1 MKYWHLTTPFI
12 NRLCLLIIV
21 GIALCTSSFS
31 LFAADYTN
39 DDSMMRKLFEFHSKL
54 AKQGNLE
61 SITRLGVMY
70 ERGEG
75 VGKDRKKAK
84 ELYQYAADKGYK
96 PAKELLANISS
107 NRPKAI
113 TQLNATDTI
122 RVPMVRRGITPD
134 NTVISRQKELENK
147 LEQQQAAAEAARE
160 ELDKLRQTKQEE
172 DEKQQKLLEEI
183 QNVKKA
189 QEQLALERAKAEA
202 TRREMEEIRKKQE
215 EELRQQELQTQALQK
230 QKAQAEKQLQQTRAK
245 TKEQANKTNSD
256 DSKFSSNPCN
266 TPAARFMSTCN

>member
-1 MKYWHLTTPFI
+1 MKYWHVTTPFI
-12 NRLCLLIIV
+12 NRLWFLIIV

-31 LFAADYTN
+31 LFGADYTN
-39 DDSMMRKLFEFHSKL
+39 DDSMMHKLFEFHSKL

-75 VGKDRKKAK
+75 VTKDRKKAK

-96 PAKELLANISS
+96 PAKELLANINS
-107 NRPKAI
+107 NKPKSI
-113 TQLNATDTI
+113 TQINATDTI
-122 RVPMVRRGITPD
+122 RVPVARRGITPD

-245 TKEQANKTNSD
+245 TKEQANKTNS
-256 DSKFSSNPCN
+256 FALHWAL
-266 TPAARFMSTCN
+266 TP